1 MSTEIVWTLGAEHD
15 LLLIYRQLEAVSDE
29 DDLPLRLL
37 RRPLVEGLE
46 LLSQNPLLGRQLVQR
61 SNVRRLLVGPDF
73 RYGVFYVVEQRG
85 ILIHALLDLRQ
96 DPSLIRRR
104 LRDI

>member
-1 MSTEIVWTLGAEHD
+1 MSTEIIWTLGAEQD

-61 SNVRRLLVGPDF
+61 SNVRRLLIGPDF
-73 RYGVFYVVEQRG
+73 RYGVFYVVESRG

>member
-1 MSTEIVWTLGAEHD
+1 MSTEIIWTLGAEQD

-61 SNVRRLLVGPDF
+61 INVRRLLIGPDF
-73 RYGVFYVVEQRG
+73 SYGVFYVVESRG
-85 ILIHALLDLRQ
+85 ILIHALLDLWQ